1 MALSPQLLQFK
12 SSGVYRLEFDKSV
25 TANLNVETLRLVVGH
40 SRKGPYNTPV
50 LISTVEEFSNVFG
63 SIDRKL
69 EKKGMFFHRSAI
81 EALSRGPILALNAS
95 SFDSSDKASYALPVS
110 NGSVHSLS
118 SKEGT
123 SDYTDFF
130 DMDKFMTPS
139 DSRVLNAL
147 STSALADGNSLINF
161 VNIKQSAI
169 TVFVRKAQS
178 TKAFDIPAREWY
190 GEGNV
195 PEYLNDFDL
204 ISDFMVDVFVF
215 KGNFDAATMSAD
227 PVYGSYFN
235 ADGLIKGSL
244 ANFSNLRQVTLEAQ
258 YSGSLIP
265 GFKDLEGR
273 NLYVESMINAE
284 SRRTGLF
291 CAIDEEQV
299 TNENGTKIDLVGH
312 TFDADQDY
320 ELLSY
325 IVKQGVTTEHTVD
338 LTGATASI
346 NIATPNKLELVNVL
360 ATEYANATADSL
372 DFLNASAS
380 GEYVKVTSV
389 SASAVNQTAAAE
401 VLATQQNIDD
411 GDLTAAGVA
420 ATALTDVMVE
430 EVFATVDFDIICE
443 ADVATSYTTATEI
456 DFYHVANGRVASED
470 FGGATYEAAGSMFT
484 VTYSAPQASFSIVPG
499 NFVPALSGRLARVLR
514 VSKLNDSKYAV
525 YCDVPVSLTWGNQ
538 VVSSFEDASSVYKP
552 FALSGAQLSSKEI
565 QDALAAVKGGNGLHA
580 ALVDKDVIDF
590 RYVVDT
596 FGSFDVNG
604 LQNKNELASLA
615 KDRQNASAILN
626 APLVSDFKASSN
638 PSFKDSEGIFKVEHI
653 ETGGNLDLNPTSLY
667 SLPGITAGANY
678 AFYYGPGL
686 IVSDNGKDLIVPPA
700 AYVSNNYMDKF
711 TNATPWSIIAGPRR
725 GVVGGS
731 GVKGVEYAFDKSDRD
746 ILEPFGINPIVF
758 QRGVGLTILGNKTAQ
773 QSVKSALSSAHVIE
787 ALIYI
792 QEGIAN
798 ILKDYVFEFNN
809 TQTRL
814 EIKTLADSFMEG
826 VKSDGG
832 VYAFKNIMD
841 QTNNTDDVI
850 DNNVGII
857 DTYVEPV
864 KGLEIVVHRTTI
876 LNTGEIE
883 SGNFN

>member
-95 SFDSSDKASYALPVS
+95 SFDSSDKSSFALPVS

-147 STSALADGNSLINF
+147 KNEALADGNSLINF

-169 TVFVRKAQS
+169 TIFVRKAQS

-204 ISDFMVDVFVF
+204 VSDFMVDVFVF

-227 PVYGSYFN
+227 PVYGAYFN

-273 NLYVESMINAE
+273 NLYIESMINAE

-299 TNENGTKIDLVGH
+299 TNENGTKLDLVGH

-325 IVKQGVTTEHTVD
+325 VVKQGVTTEHTVD
-338 LTGATASI
+338 LAGATASI
-346 NIATPNKLELVNVL
+346 NIATPEKLELVNVL
-360 ATEYANATADSL
+360 ATEYANATVDSL
-372 DFLNASAS
+372 DFLNAAAV

-389 SASAVNQTAAAE
+389 SAAVTNQVGSPAINAVLNNTAQFTNNIPTITMPAGNQMIITGQNANFTVGHFYSVDSGDTGIEILTSLYDANSNQTTVTFASDVTQGGTVTSIDTWPLYSTLAE
-401 VLATQQNIDD
+401 AQ
-411 GDLTAAGVA
+411 
-420 ATALTDVMVE
+420 
-430 EVFATVDFDIICE
+430 VFATVDFDITCE
-443 ADVATSYTTATEI
+443 ADLSTDYATATEI

-484 VTYSAPQASFSIVPG
+484 VTYSAPQSSFSIVPG

-514 VSKLNDSKYAV
+514 VSKLKK
-525 YCDVPVSLTWGNQ
+525 L
-538 VVSSFEDASSVYKP
+538 
-552 FALSGAQLSSKEI
+552 
-565 QDALAAVKGGNGLHA
+565 
-580 ALVDKDVIDF
+580 
-590 RYVVDT
+590 
-596 FGSFDVNG
+596 
-604 LQNKNELASLA
+604 
-615 KDRQNASAILN
+615 
-626 APLVSDFKASSN
+626 
-638 PSFKDSEGIFKVEHI
+638 
-653 ETGGNLDLNPTSLY
+653 
-667 SLPGITAGANY
+667 
-678 AFYYGPGL
+678 
-686 IVSDNGKDLIVPPA
+686 
-700 AYVSNNYMDKF
+700 
-711 TNATPWSIIAGPRR
+711 
-725 GVVGGS
+725 
-731 GVKGVEYAFDKSDRD
+731 
-746 ILEPFGINPIVF
+746 
-758 QRGVGLTILGNKTAQ
+758 
-773 QSVKSALSSAHVIE
+773 
-787 ALIYI
+787 
-792 QEGIAN
+792 
-798 ILKDYVFEFNN
+798 
-809 TQTRL
+809 
-814 EIKTLADSFMEG
+814 
-826 VKSDGG
+826 
-832 VYAFKNIMD
+832 
-841 QTNNTDDVI
+841 
-850 DNNVGII
+850 
-857 DTYVEPV
+857 
-864 KGLEIVVHRTTI
+864 
-876 LNTGEIE
+876 
-883 SGNFN
+883 

>member
-325 IVKQGVTTEHTVD
+325 IV
-338 LTGATASI
+338 
-346 NIATPNKLELVNVL
+346 NKEL
-360 ATEYANATADSL
+360 
-372 DFLNASAS
+372 
-380 GEYVKVTSV
+380 
-389 SASAVNQTAAAE
+389 
-401 VLATQQNIDD
+401 QQNI
-411 GDLTAAGVA
+411 L
-420 ATALTDVMVE
+420 
-430 EVFATVDFDIICE
+430 
-443 ADVATSYTTATEI
+443 
-456 DFYHVANGRVASED
+456 
-470 FGGATYEAAGSMFT
+470 
-484 VTYSAPQASFSIVPG
+484 
-499 NFVPALSGRLARVLR
+499 
-514 VSKLNDSKYAV
+514 
-525 YCDVPVSLTWGNQ
+525 
-538 VVSSFEDASSVYKP
+538 
-552 FALSGAQLSSKEI
+552 
-565 QDALAAVKGGNGLHA
+565 
-580 ALVDKDVIDF
+580 
-590 RYVVDT
+590 
-596 FGSFDVNG
+596 
-604 LQNKNELASLA
+604 
-615 KDRQNASAILN
+615 
-626 APLVSDFKASSN
+626 
-638 PSFKDSEGIFKVEHI
+638 
-653 ETGGNLDLNPTSLY
+653 
-667 SLPGITAGANY
+667 
-678 AFYYGPGL
+678 L
-686 IVSDNGKDLIVPPA
+686 I
-700 AYVSNNYMDKF
+700 
-711 TNATPWSIIAGPRR
+711 
-725 GVVGGS
+725 
-731 GVKGVEYAFDKSDRD
+731 
-746 ILEPFGINPIVF
+746 
-758 QRGVGLTILGNKTAQ
+758 
-773 QSVKSALSSAHVIE
+773 
-787 ALIYI
+787 
-792 QEGIAN
+792 
-798 ILKDYVFEFNN
+798 
-809 TQTRL
+809 
-814 EIKTLADSFMEG
+814 
-826 VKSDGG
+826 
-832 VYAFKNIMD
+832 
-841 QTNNTDDVI
+841 
-850 DNNVGII
+850 
-857 DTYVEPV
+857 
-864 KGLEIVVHRTTI
+864 
-876 LNTGEIE
+876 
-883 SGNFN
+883 